1 MSSFEY
7 MFSTSE
13 YLPDAPEIN
22 LRKSMQQTGEART
35 VLTDR
40 FQRTIDY
47 TRISVTSDCNLR
59 CFYCKR
65 ESPGIP
71 TPDDQQMKTGEIKTL
86 IELLAE
92 MGIRKIRFTGGE
104 PLLRPDIVDL
114 VQIAKS
120 TTGIE
125 TVSLTT
131 NGTLLEKHFEALV
144 SAGLDGINLSI
155 DTLNKQ
161 RFFAITRRDKFIAV
175 HKMLKSLLNS
185 SLLTIKL
192 NVLLLRGINSDEIK
206 EFVALTMSYP
216 VTIRFMELQPFDDR
230 QIWRTG
236 RFMSAEKIRAELFA
250 AYPAL
255 SEVSGSATEFF
266 SYRLPGS
273 SGSLAI
279 IPAYTRNFCSKC
291 KRLRITS
298 DGKVLS
304 CLYHTQSLDLLPD
317 LRNRSA
323 KHQLEA
329 IIRKAVSLKPENGK
343 HGNNAKGMSMSEIGG

>member
-1 MSSFEY
+1 MSSLECRL
-7 MFSTSE
+7 STSE
-13 YLPDAPEIN
+13 CLPDAPEIN
-22 LRKSMQQTGEART
+22 LRKSMQQTGEAHN

-65 ESPGIP
+65 EGSG
-71 TPDDQQMKTGEIKTL
+71 TTAPDERRMKTGEIKKL

-161 RFFAITRRDKFIAV
+161 RFFAITRREKFIAV
-175 HKMLKSLLNS
+175 YRILESLLNS

-206 EFVALTMSYP
+206 EFAELTMRYP

-236 RFMSAEKIRAELFA
+236 RFMSAEKIRAELLA
-250 AYPAL
+250 AYPTL
-255 SEVSGSATEFF
+255 SKVSGSATEFF

-273 SGSLAI
+273 SGSIAI
-279 IPAYTRNFCSKC
+279 IPAYTRNFCNKC
-291 KRLRITS
+291 TRLRITS

-304 CLYHTQSLDLLPD
+304 CLYHRQSQDLLPD
-317 LRNRSA
+317 LQNGSA

-329 IIRKAVSLKPENGK
+329 IIRKAISLKPENGK
-343 HGNNAKGMSMSEIGG
+343 DENPLKGTSMSEIGG